1 MRKIL
6 TSVAML
12 MSFQSPAAD
21 LQTLT
26 DAVKN
31 SESAYLSTLE
41 SLVRI
46 DSDTGNMEGSQKIA
60 DFIQMRL
67 APLGGK
73 IEFVKSDKPGGVHVI
88 ARFAGEG
95 RKRVLLYGHS
105 DTVLS
110 SKAGHGYKYD
120 PATKIAYGPGAAD
133 SKGSVAMLL
142 ESIRLM
148 SELNERPYKE
158 LILYIDAEEEG
169 GSKTEDELVEKLAKE
184 VDVALIADTGRPDFG
199 IVTKRKASGNFTI
212 RIKGIS
218 GHGGNAPHAGANA
231 LTEAGYLIVEL
242 DKLNSRFPDNPLEYT
257 AAALAAKGIK
267 DRGQFIPDNV
277 LNIAVISTPNNKTN
291 VIPDQVELRVN
302 LRTYEQKEF
311 ERIQKAIIDLA
322 KKPRRQGVTITVE
335 GAQGMPPLEL
345 AGDSLKLVN
354 AYKKV
359 AKATVQKEVSEWM
372 AGGVTPANSTAR
384 FVPTIDCIGVDSD
397 PMLEHSV
404 KEELQVGAYVPRTI
418 ALIEFLKEIDK
429 VQFK

>member
-1 MRKIL
+1 MPSTFKS
-6 TSVAML
+6 T
-12 MSFQSPAAD
+12 AAD
-21 LQTLT
+21 LQTLVNKVK
-26 DAVKN
+26 DAE
-31 SESAYLSTLE
+31 ESYLSTLAT
-41 SLVRI
+41 LVRI
-46 DSDTGNMEGSQKIA
+46 DSDTGNIEGSQKIA
-60 DFIQMRL
+60 DFIQMKL
-67 APLGGK
+67 APLGGQV
-73 IEFVKSDKPGGVHVI
+73 EFVRSEKPGGIHVI
-88 ARFAGEG
+88 ARFAGDG
-95 RKRVLLYGHS
+95 QKKVLLYGHS
-105 DTVLS
+105 DTVLR
-110 SKAGHGYKYD
+110 SKAGHSYRYD

-148 SELNERPYKE
+148 SELNEKPYKE
-158 LILYIDAEEEG
+158 LVLYIDAEEEG

-199 IVTKRKASGNFTI
+199 IVTKRKTSGNFTF
-212 RIKGIS
+212 RITGIS

-242 DKLNSRFPDNPLEYT
+242 DKLNAKFPDDPLEYS

-277 LNIAVISTPNNKTN
+277 LNIAVISTTNDKPN

-311 ERIQKAIIDLA
+311 ERIHKAMMALA
-322 KKPRRQGVTITVE
+322 DKPRRPGIRITME
-335 GAQGMPPLEL
+335 GEQGMPPLEL

-354 AYKKV
+354 AYKKI
-359 AKATVQKEVSEWM
+359 AKAVVQKDVSEWM

-404 KEELQVGAYVPRTI
+404 KEELQVAAYVPRTVT
-418 ALIEFLKEIDK
+418 LIEFLKEIDK
-429 VQFK
+429 MVFE